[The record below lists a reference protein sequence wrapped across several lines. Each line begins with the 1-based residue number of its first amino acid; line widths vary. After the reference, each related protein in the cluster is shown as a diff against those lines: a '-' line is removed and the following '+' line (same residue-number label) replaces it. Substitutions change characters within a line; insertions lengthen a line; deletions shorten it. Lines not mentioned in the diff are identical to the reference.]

1 MRKTSA
7 LDSQRG
13 ITLVIGL
20 IMLALITIVAL
31 MAFNLS
37 QGNLKIVNNAQHR
50 EEAAKSAQQAIDE
63 VISKPDFTVD
73 PVNPVPSLNRCRDVS
88 GSGSIVCPDVTGDN
102 TADFDVKI
110 TARCDKARP
119 IYTNE
124 LDIKNNPNDVACLVQ
139 DTQNINPVPGGQSL
153 CADTIWDIGAV
164 ATDRASPAKVTMHQG
179 VAIRVSID
187 SADTAC
193 K

>member
-1 MRKTSA
+1 MRKKLA

-50 EEAAKSAQQAIDE
+50 EEASKSAQQAIDE
-63 VISKPDFTVD
+63 VISKPDFVTD
-73 PVNPVPSLNRCRDVS
+73 KTKPVP
-88 GSGSIVCPDVTGDN
+88 
-102 TADFDVKI
+102 ADK
-110 TARCDKARP
+110 RCDGATNKYCTDVNSDGDRDFAVTVTATCVKARP

-124 LDIKNNPNDVACLVQ
+124 LDIQNNQDDVKCLVQ
-139 DTQNINPVPGGQSL
+139 DTQLINPLPGGQSL

-164 ATDRASPAKVTMHQG
+164 AQDQASAANVTMHQG
-179 VAIRVSID
+179 AAVRVSID
-187 SADTAC
+187 NADTAC

>member
-1 MRKTSA
+1 MKRKIPVPV
-7 LDSQRG
+7 SQRG

-63 VISKPDFTVD
+63 VISKPDFITNKD
-73 PVNPVPSLNRCRDVS
+73 APVPVGKQCGAANKYCTDVNS
-88 GSGSIVCPDVTGDN
+88 DGDTDFAVTV
-102 TADFDVKI
+102 TA
-110 TARCDKARP
+110 TCAKARA

-124 LDIKNNPNDVACLVQ
+124 LDIKNNPDDVSCLVQ
-139 DTQNINPVPGGQSL
+139 DTQIINPLPGGQSL
-153 CADTIWDIGAV
+153 CADTTWDIGAE
-164 ATDRASPAKVTMHQG
+164 ATDQASPAKVSMHQG
-179 VAIRVSID
+179 IAIRVSID